1 MRPAAGPPERDAPG
15 PATAHRVIHRG
26 TEACRAA
33 WQALAVT
40 IAGFLPTPT
49 RDVKQPLRAL
59 LLDALAALQQAGS
72 LPPMPAPAF
81 ALERTRNRAHGD
93 FASNLAMTL
102 AKPAGRN
109 PRELATALVAALP
122 AHPLLA
128 RAEVAGPGFINL
140 FLSPAAFHGEVL
152 RALGEGSGYGRNVSG
167 GGRRVGVEF
176 VSANPTGPL
185 HVGHGRAAAI
195 GDCLSRLLEASGWAV
210 TREFYYNDAGAQIA
224 NLALSVQARVLGIE
238 PDDARWPADGYRGDY
253 IRELAR
259 RYQAGATVIA
269 DGHAVTASGD
279 AGDLDAIR
287 RFAVA
292 ALRHEQDLDL
302 KAFGVHFDV
311 YFLESS
317 LYTEDRVEQ
326 TVRELIAHGHTYEDG
341 GALWLRS
348 TDFGDDKDRVMRK
361 SDGSYTYF
369 VPDVA
374 YHLSKW
380 QRGYARAIT
389 ELGADHHGSL
399 MRVRA
404 GLQALEAGIPP
415 GYPEYVLHQMVTVM
429 RGGEEVK
436 LSKRAGGYLTLREL
450 IDEAGRDATRWFLA
464 GRKADSQ
471 LTFDIDLARAQ
482 SNDNPVYYVQY
493 AHARVASVLRQAAER
508 GMAHDAARGAA
519 VLARLDNA
527 HEQALLVELSRYP
540 EVVETAAAQLE
551 PHLVAQYLTELAHAF
566 HTWYNAQQF
575 LVEDADLRD
584 ARLLLARAVQRV
596 LANGLDL
603 LGVSAPESM

>member
-1 MRPAAGPPERDAPG
+1 M
-15 PATAHRVIHRG
+15 
-26 TEACRAA
+26 
-33 WQALAVT
+33 
-40 IAGFLPTPT
+40 
-49 RDVKQPLRAL
+49 KQPLRAL
-59 LLDALAALQQAGS
+59 LLDALAALQQTGA
-72 LPPMPAPAF
+72 LPPLPAPAF
-81 ALERTRNRAHGD
+81 TLERTKTRAHGD

-102 AKPAGRN
+102 AKSAGRK
-109 PRELATALVAALP
+109 PRELAEALVAALP
-122 AHPLLA
+122 AHSMLA
-128 RAEVAGPGFINL
+128 RAEVAGAGFINL
-140 FLSPAAFHGEVL
+140 FLSPAAFHAEAL
-152 RALGEGSGYGRNVSG
+152 RALREGRGYGRNASG

-185 HVGHGRAAAI
+185 HVGHGRAAVI

-210 TREFYYNDAGAQIA
+210 TREFYYNDAGVQIQ
-224 NLALSVQARVLGIE
+224 NLAISVQARTRGLT
-238 PDDARWPADGYRGDY
+238 PADAGWPEDGYRGDY
-253 IRELAR
+253 IADVARAYLA
-259 RYQAGATVIA
+259 GESVMA
-269 DGHAVTASGD
+269 DGHTVTGAKD
-279 AGDLDAIR
+279 PDDLDAIR
-287 RFAVA
+287 HFAVA

-302 KAFGVHFDV
+302 KAFGVRFDV
-311 YFLESS
+311 HFLESS
-317 LYTEDRVEQ
+317 LYTEGKVEE

-380 QRGYARAIT
+380 QRGYERAIT

-399 MRVRA
+399 ARVRA
-404 GLQALEAGIPP
+404 GLQALEIGIPK
-415 GYPEYVLHQMVTVM
+415 GWPEYVLHQMVTVM
-429 RGGEEVK
+429 RDGEEVK
-436 LSKRAGGYLTLREL
+436 LSKRAGSYVTLHDL
-450 IDEAGRDATRWFLA
+450 IDEVGRDATRWFLA
-464 GRKADSQ
+464 ARKADSQ

-508 GMAHDAARGAA
+508 GLTHDATRGAA
-519 VLARLDNA
+519 ALPRLDSA
-527 HEQALLVELSRYP
+527 HEQAMLVELSRYP
-540 EVVETAAAQLE
+540 EVVEAAAAQLE
-551 PHLVAQYLTELAHAF
+551 PHPITQYLTETAHAF

-584 ARLLLARAVQRV
+584 ARLLLARTVQQV

>member
-1 MRPAAGPPERDAPG
+1 MDRAARVAAG
-15 PATAHRVIHRG
+15 PATAHRLIHR
-26 TEACRAA
+26 TAVACRAA
-33 WQALAVT
+33 RRALAAT
-40 IAGFLPTPT
+40 IAGSPPTST

-59 LLDALAALQQAGS
+59 LLDAFAALQQAGT
-72 LPPMPAPAF
+72 LPPLQVPAF
-81 ALERTRNRAHGD
+81 TLERTKNRAHGD
-93 FASNLAMTL
+93 FASNLALTL
-102 AKPAGRN
+102 AKPAGRK
-109 PRELATALVAALP
+109 PRELAEALVAALP
-122 AHPLLA
+122 VHRLLA

-140 FLSPAAFHGEVL
+140 FLSPEAFHGEAL
-152 RALGEGSGYGRNVSG
+152 RALDEASGYGRNASG

-195 GDCLSRLLEASGWAV
+195 GDCLSRLLEASGWGV

-224 NLALSVQARVLGIE
+224 NLALSVQARALGIT

-259 RYQAGATVIA
+259 RYLAGETVSA
-269 DGHAVTASGD
+269 DGHAVTARGD
-279 AGDLDAIR
+279 ADDLDAIR

-311 YFLESS
+311 YYLESS
-317 LYTEDRVEQ
+317 LYGDGKVEE
-326 TVRELIAHGHTYEDG
+326 TVRALIAHGHTYEDG
-341 GALWLRS
+341 GALWLKS
-348 TDFGDDKDRVMRK
+348 SDFGDDKDRVMRK

-369 VPDVA
+369 VPDIA

-399 MRVRA
+399 MRVKA

-429 RGGEEVK
+429 RGSEEVK
-436 LSKRAGGYLTLREL
+436 VSKRAGGYLTLRDL

-464 GRKADSQ
+464 ARKADSQ
-471 LTFDIDLARAQ
+471 LTFDIDLAREQ
-482 SNDNPVYYVQY
+482 SNDNPVFYVQY
-493 AHARVASVLRQAAER
+493 AHARVASVLRQAVER
-508 GMAHDAARGAA
+508 GMTHDAMRGAA
-519 VLARLDNA
+519 ALARLDSA
-527 HEQALLVELSRYP
+527 HEQAMLVELSRYP
-540 EVVETAAAQLE
+540 EVVEAAAAQLE
-551 PHLVAQYLTELAHAF
+551 PHLIAQYLTEFAHAF

-584 ARLLLARAVQRV
+584 ARLLLARAAQRV

>member
-1 MRPAAGPPERDAPG
+1 M
-15 PATAHRVIHRG
+15 
-26 TEACRAA
+26 
-33 WQALAVT
+33 
-40 IAGFLPTPT
+40 
-49 RDVKQPLRAL
+49 KQPLRAL

-72 LPPMPAPAF
+72 LPPLPVPMF
-81 ALERTRNRAHGD
+81 TLERTRNRAHGD

-102 AKPAGRN
+102 ARPSGRK
-109 PRELATALVAALP
+109 PRELAAALVAALP

-140 FLSPAAFHGEVL
+140 FLSPAAFHGEAL
-152 RALGEGSGYGRNVSG
+152 RALGEGSDYGRNASG

-224 NLALSVQARVLGIE
+224 NLALSVQARVVGIE

-259 RYQAGATVIA
+259 RYLAGETVTA
-269 DGHAVTASGD
+269 DGHAVTAGGD

-317 LYTEDRVEQ
+317 LYTEGRVEA
-326 TVRELIAHGHTYEDG
+326 TVRELIARGHTYEDG
-341 GALWLRS
+341 GALWLQS

-399 MRVRA
+399 MRVKA
-404 GLQALEAGIPP
+404 GLQALEAGIPQ

-436 LSKRAGGYLTLREL
+436 LSKRAGGYLTLRDL

-519 VLARLDNA
+519 ALTRLDSA
-527 HEQALLVELSRYP
+527 HEQAMLVELSRYP
-540 EVVETAAAQLE
+540 EVVEAAAAQLE
-551 PHLVAQYLTELAHAF
+551 PHLIAQYLTEFAHVF